1 MSHQHSK
8 IARRAF
14 LQRMG
19 QLGIAGTAA
28 PWAIN
33 LAAISDAAAF
43 TNDGYKALVCI
54 FLYGG
59 NDHGNTLIP
68 CDASGYLDYATA
80 RGSVLTTRTAAAPA
94 GWRSRL
100 TSSPVRRLRSSAK
113 ASSTAKPTATQAT
126 GTGAITG
133 TTTSW

>member
-43 TNDGYKALVCI
+43 TNAYLPACKA
-54 FLYGG
+54 
-59 NDHGNTLIP
+59 
-68 CDASGYLDYATA
+68 
-80 RGSVLTTRTAAAPA
+80 
-94 GWRSRL
+94 
-100 TSSPVRRLRSSAK
+100 
-113 ASSTAKPTATQAT
+113 
-126 GTGAITG
+126 
-133 TTTSW
+133 